1 MQIITCKIFKH
12 NYLTC
17 SRNSVIIVF
26 VNKNE
31 YIILRE
37 LNRKEQAVYN
47 QRFLSEKLSFSLG
60 LVNKSISSLK
70 NEGFISDNL
79 TLTKKAEEHIENTK
93 TKNAIILA
101 AGYGL
106 RMVPINQNKPKALL
120 TVDGIPLIE
129 RLLEQ
134 LHEVGITDI
143 TIVVGFMKEAFDYL
157 IDKYNVKLV
166 YNKEYS
172 IKNNLFSLSCVSNKI
187 CNTYIIPCDLFC
199 VKNPFEKYEN
209 FTWYMVNEI
218 IDENSPVRVTR
229 TGDLDYSKKQRSGNT
244 MTGIAFINTEDS
256 KKLKTSIKQ
265 LCTKNEND
273 NVFWETA
280 LFEKSEI
287 EVAAKVIKSNE
298 VIEINSYE
306 QLRDLDCHSEEL
318 QNESIS
324 VICKVFKC
332 KNEDIKDIK
341 TLKKGMTNRSY
352 IFSVNSKR
360 YIMRIPGEGTER
372 LINRKEEAQVYNT
385 IKGYNICD
393 ELFYINP
400 DNGMKISAFVDNSR
414 CCDSLNV
421 EDLRKCMIKLREF
434 HNLKLKVNHEFNIYQ
449 KINFYE
455 SLWTEKSIFKDYVK
469 TKNNVLSLKEYI
481 DSCKPIYSLTHIDAV
496 PDNFLFSTNN
506 GKEEIQLIDW
516 EYAGM
521 QDPHV
526 DIAMFCIYSLYTE
539 REQID
544 RLIDL
549 YFENKCTP
557 QNRIKIYCYVAL
569 CGLLWSNWCEYKR
582 QLGVEFGEYS
592 LMQYRYAKDY
602 YKIATDEMEKLE
614 ADK

>member
-1 MQIITCKIFKH
+1 MIIM
-12 NYLTC
+12 
-17 SRNSVIIVF
+17 
-26 VNKNE
+26 NKNE
-31 YIILRE
+31 FKILRE
-37 LNRKEQAVYN
+37 LISKDHSLNN
-47 QRFLSEKLSFSLG
+47 QRSLAERLSFSLG
-60 LVNKSISSLK
+60 LVNKSINNLRNK
-70 NEGFISDNL
+70 GFINEKFEL
-79 TLTKKAEEHIENTK
+79 TNKAISYMDK
-93 TKNAIILA
+93 SQPKNAIILA
-101 AGYGL
+101 AGFGL
-106 RMVPINQNKPKALL
+106 RMVPINQNQPKALL

-129 RLLEQ
+129 RQIEQ
-134 LHEVGITDI
+134 LHEIGITDI

-549 YFENKCTP
+549 YFVNKCTP